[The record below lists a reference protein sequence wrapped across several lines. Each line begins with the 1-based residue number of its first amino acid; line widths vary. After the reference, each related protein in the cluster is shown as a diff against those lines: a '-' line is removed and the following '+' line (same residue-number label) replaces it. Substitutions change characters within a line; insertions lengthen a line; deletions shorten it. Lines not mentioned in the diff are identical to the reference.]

1 MDKKNLCYVVFNTV
15 AIISDLFVPCVV
27 FMLIFHKVFSYTF
40 SISTLFFA
48 LEFLKFK
55 LDSGDLRKLVLMAGG
70 VARTI
75 TSCL

>member
-1 MDKKNLCYVVFNTV
+1 
-15 AIISDLFVPCVV
+15 
-27 FMLIFHKVFSYTF
+27 MLSYTS

-55 LDSGDLRKLVLMAGG
+55 LDSGDLGKLVLMAGG